1 MWSPWRARQDA
12 AAETP
17 TVRRGPS
24 FELVPESQD
33 VAAGFPVQI
42 VNPVTRVEALS
53 VPAVKRARDLIAG
66 TIGALPLRVN
76 NAARQP
82 IPWPLMDQ
90 PEPDYARSVTL
101 TRTLEDMLL
110 YGRAWWRITEFGWHG
125 FPTKVR
131 RLDPSTV
138 FVRQY
143 GQVYTAADGSAEGM
157 AIQIIPDAELVRI
170 DGPNEGLLTAGAR
183 PIRMAMQLDQQAAR
197 IAASPRP
204 QGVFT
209 PVEGVDPGEK
219 EEIQEMLDD
228 WNASRSNNSWG
239 YVGAALKLNPLSW
252 TPEELQLA
260 DSRQHAATEIARLCG
275 LDADW
280 VNVHTTTRTYAN
292 AETRRLDL
300 VDFTLMPFIA
310 ALEGRLSMNDVLP
323 RGSQV
328 KVQLSGFLRS
338 DSLTRMQTY
347 QIGREVGVYNDE
359 RIAELEDI
367 PSAKPQTPPA
377 PVAPV
382 VPMNHNPV
390 IAAGGNSA

>member
-1 MWSPWRARQDA
+1 VRLPWSKPVEAP
-12 AAETP
+12 AE
-17 TVRRGPS
+17 RRGPS
-24 FELVPESQD
+24 FELVPPEAFD
-33 VAAGFPVQI
+33 VSGIPVAL
-42 VNPVTRVEALS
+42 VAPVTRAEALS

-66 TIGALPLRVN
+66 TIGGLPLRVN
-76 NAARQP
+76 DAARKQ
-82 IPWPLMDQ
+82 IPSPLLEQ

-101 TRTLEDMLL
+101 TKTIEDMLL
-110 YGRAWWRITEFGWHG
+110 TGRAWWRITEFGWHG

-131 RLDPSTV
+131 RLDPTTV

-143 GQVYTAADGSAEGM
+143 GHVYQALDGTAEGM
-157 AIQIIPDAELVRI
+157 AIEIIPDELLIRI
-170 DGPNEGLLTAGAR
+170 DGPNEGLLTSGAR
-183 PIRMAMQLDQQAAR
+183 AIRQALQLDQQAAR

-209 PVEGVDPGEK
+209 PVEGVDPGDQDD
-219 EEIQEMLDD
+219 IQAMLDD
-228 WNASRSNNSWG
+228 WNASRANNAWG

-260 DSRQHAATEIARLCG
+260 DSRQHAAVEIARLCG

-300 VDFTLMPFIA
+300 LDFTLMPFIS

-323 RGSQV
+323 RGQQV
-328 KVQLSGFLRS
+328 KVQMSGFLRS

-347 QIGREVGVYNDE
+347 QIGREVGVYDDE

-367 PSAKPQTPPA
+367 PTAKVPKPPA
-377 PVAPV
+377 PVVAPV
-382 VPMNHNPV
+382 ANPAQ
-390 IAAGGNSA
+390 IAAGGNNA

>member
-1 MWSPWRARQDA
+1 VRLPWSKRVDA
-12 AAETP
+12 SVSLEAE
-17 TVRRGPS
+17 RHGPS
-24 FELVPESQD
+24 FELIPAPGD
-33 VAAGFPVQI
+33 VAGLPRPYVTA
-42 VNPVTRVEALS
+42 VTRVEALS

-76 NAARQP
+76 NAAREQ
-82 IPWPLMDQ
+82 IPSALLEQ

-110 YGRAWWRITEFGWHG
+110 TGRAWWRVTEFGWHG
-125 FPTKVR
+125 YPTKVR
-131 RLDPSTV
+131 RLEPTSV
-138 FVRQY
+138 FVRQF
-143 GQVYTAADGSAEGM
+143 GQVWVSKDGSAEGM
-157 AIQIIPDAELVRI
+157 SIELVPDELLIRI
-170 DGPNEGLLTAGAR
+170 DGPNEGLLTSGAR
-183 PIRMAMQLDQQAAR
+183 AIRQALQLDQQAAR

-209 PVEGVDPGEK
+209 PVEGVDPGDATD
-219 EEIQEMLDD
+219 IQAMLDQ
-228 WNASRSNNSWG
+228 WNSSRSTNAWG

-260 DSRQHAATEIARLCG
+260 DSRQHAAVEIARLCG

-300 VDFTLMPFIA
+300 LDFTLMPFIT

-323 RGSQV
+323 RGHQV
-328 KVQLSGFLRS
+328 KVQMSGFLRS
-338 DSLTRMQTY
+338 DSKTRMETY
-347 QIGREVGVYNDE
+347 EIGRRVGVYDDE

-367 PSAKPQTPPA
+367 PTAKAPKPA
-377 PVAPV
+377 PTPVAAPV
-382 VPMNHNPV
+382 TPAV
-390 IAAGGNSA
+390 AGGTNG

>member
-1 MWSPWRARQDA
+1 MSGIPVA
-12 AAETP
+12 
-17 TVRRGPS
+17 
-24 FELVPESQD
+24 LVQ
-33 VAAGFPVQI
+33 
-42 VNPVTRVEALS
+42 PVTRAEALS

-66 TIGALPLRVN
+66 TIGGLPLRVN
-76 NAARQP
+76 DASRRQVP
-82 IPWPLMDQ
+82 SPLMDQ
-90 PEPDYARSVTL
+90 PEPDYARSVTM
-101 TRTLEDMLL
+101 TQTIADMLL
-110 YGRAWWRITEFGWHG
+110 TGRAWWRITEFGYHG

-131 RLDPSTV
+131 RLDPTTV

-143 GQVYTAADGSAEGM
+143 GKVYQALDGSAEGM
-157 AIQIIPDAELVRI
+157 AIEIIPDALLIRI
-170 DGPNEGLLTAGAR
+170 DGPNEGLLTSGAR
-183 PIRMAMQLDQQAAR
+183 AIRQALQLDQQAAR

-209 PVEGVDPGEK
+209 PVEGVDPGDADT
-219 EEIQEMLDD
+219 IQEMLDA
-228 WNASRSNNSWG
+228 WNASRASNAWG

-300 VDFTLMPFIA
+300 LDFTLMPFIS

-323 RGSQV
+323 RGQQV
-328 KVQLSGFLRS
+328 KVQMSGFLRS
-338 DSLTRMQTY
+338 DTKTRMETY
-347 QIGREVGVYNDE
+347 QIGRQVGVYDDE

-367 PSAKPQTPPA
+367 PTARAPKPPA
-377 PVAPV
+377 PAVAAAPAQ
-382 VPMNHNPV
+382 
-390 IAAGGNSA
+390 IAAGGNDA